1 MCENGNDTYDNCT
14 TRFYQ
19 EQMRQN
25 CGCLPYSVIEHNE
38 ACINI
43 SINFERYI
51 LMNKLL
57 PLFFDVIKLFYLKFD
72 NIQGI

>member
-43 SINFERYI
+43 SINKRRC
-51 LMNKLL
+51 
-57 PLFFDVIKLFYLKFD
+57 PCVCVHVRSFD
-72 NIQGI
+72 NQISGSEATLI